1 MPKLLLIDD
10 SEFIREYLEEFF
22 EYHEFEITGSAG
34 TVDDGVKLYKETA
47 SKPDLVIMDMILP
60 GKDGI
65 EGIKEILNIDKTAK
79 ILICSALGQEM
90 LIFKAFEAGAKG
102 YIVKPFKEE
111 KILEKVRKILTES
124 DSESEI
130 RIQKIILS

>member
-34 TVDDGVKLYKETA
+34 TVEDGVKFYEETA

-65 EGIKEILNIDKTAK
+65 EGIKEILNIDKEAK
-79 ILICSALGQEM
+79 ILMCSALGQEM

-102 YIVKPFKEE
+102 YIIKPFEEE
-111 KILEKVRKILTES
+111 KILEKVRIILSES

-130 RIQKIILS
+130 RIQKIILA